1 MTLRNLPEARSFE
14 RPQNFQWDAPGDVMA
29 RWAETPRAEES
40 KEDNVI
46 SVLDVIG
53 VDMWTGGGVTAKR
66 IGAALRQIGPKTDV
80 RVQINSPGG
89 DLFEGIAIYNLLR
102 AHQAKVSVEVL
113 GWAASAA
120 SIIAMAGDDIAM
132 GRGSF
137 MMVHNA
143 WGLVM
148 GNRHD
153 MVKASTTFEAF
164 DAAIADIYV
173 ARTGRKL
180 ADVQKLMDDET
191 FMDPAQ
197 AVKQKFADS
206 VSDEL
211 GAQASAASPIDSEES
226 RRLMARRQTE
236 GALAKAGIPRGQRA
250 LILNDLSTA
259 PRDAS
264 RFHAERDAGDL
275 TDGLQRL
282 IATMKS

>member
-1 MTLRNLPEARSFE
+1 VSLRNLPEARAFE

-29 RWAETPRAEES
+29 RWAVSPHAEES
-40 KEDNVI
+40 KDDNVI
-46 SVLDVIG
+46 SIFDVIG
-53 VDMWTGGGVTAKR
+53 QDMWTGGGVTAKR
-66 IGAALRQIGPKTDV
+66 IAGALRDIGSNKDV

-102 AHQAKVSVEVL
+102 AHKAKVSIEVL

-153 MVKASTTFEAF
+153 MAQASETFQAF

-191 FMDPAQ
+191 FMDPDRS
-197 AVKQKFADS
+197 VKEKFADS
-206 VSDEL
+206 VSDSL
-211 GAQASAASPIDSEES
+211 GAQAMAPPPATSEES
-226 RRLMARRQTE
+226 RQLLARRQTE

-264 RFHAERDAGDL
+264 RFNAERDAGGL
-275 TDGLQRL
+275 LDGLREL
-282 IATMKS
+282 ITSMKP

>member
-1 MTLRNLPEARSFE
+1 VSLRNLPEARSFE
-14 RPQNFQWDAPGDVMA
+14 RPQNYQWDAPGDVYA
-29 RWAETPRAEES
+29 KWAAAPQAAES
-40 KEDNVI
+40 TDNNVI
-46 SVLDVIG
+46 SVMDVIG
-53 VDMWTGGGVTAKR
+53 EDFWTGNGVTAKR
-66 IGAALRQIGPKTDV
+66 ISAALRSIGPTTDI

-102 AHQAKVSVEVL
+102 AHQAKVSVEIL

-120 SIIAMAGDDIAM
+120 SIIAMAGDEIAM
-132 GRGSF
+132 GRGTF

-153 MVKASTTFEAF
+153 FTQAAETFQAF

-173 ARTGRKL
+173 ARSGRKL
-180 ADVQKLMDDET
+180 ADVQKLMDGET
-191 FMDPAQ
+191 FMDPDR
-197 AVKQKFADS
+197 AVKEKFADS
-206 VSDEL
+206 VSDSL
-211 GAQASAASPIDSEES
+211 GAQASATAPINAEES

-250 LILNDLSTA
+250 LILNDLTTA

-264 RFHAERDAGDL
+264 RFDATRDAGDL
-275 TDGLQRL
+275 AGGLRQL
-282 IATMKS
+282 IQSMKS